1 MDPKSNNVSRETSA
15 ANGNQKAEEKK
26 AGSTKAGVGNSS
38 GKKISRSFSKTETK
52 NIARDSESRISQPN
66 TKPAHRP
73 ENRGGQSNPKTVHR
87 PENRSGEQSAK
98 TVRKSEGRSGE
109 QNAKTVRKSEGRS
122 GEQNAKTVRKPEG
135 KSSEPRAKAFRKPE
149 SRSSQ
154 TNTMETH
161 KHESRNSKP
170 NVSAE
175 NVSRET
181 YEEPEDVFQVSY
193 NDFKELFHVKHF
205 QAQLHELGIEI
216 TDEQLKKFYLY
227 YRELVKWNT
236 VINLT
241 AITELPDVL
250 EKHFLD
256 SLSIVKVIPQEKL
269 NAGISLIDIGTG
281 AGFPGI
287 PLAIV
292 FPKTKVVLM
301 DSLNKRLNFLNRMIE
316 ELHLEN
322 ARTVHARAEDLARQ
336 KNYREKFD
344 VVCSRAVASL
354 NVLSEYCIPFAGAG
368 GEFVAYKSENADEE
382 IRKAGRAVKVL
393 GGEFRTAEKFLLP
406 DTDYER
412 VLICIT
418 KKKPTPPAYPRKA
431 GTPSKDPII

>member
-1 MDPKSNNVSRETSA
+1 MDPKSNNVSRETSV
-15 ANGNQKAEEKK
+15 ANGNQKTEEKK
-26 AGSTKAGVGNSS
+26 AGSKKAGVGNSS
-38 GKKISRSFSKTETK
+38 GKKNSRSFLKTETE

-66 TKPAHRP
+66 TKPAHRL
-73 ENRGGQSNPKTVHR
+73 ENRSGQSNPKTVHR
-87 PENRSGEQSAK
+87 PENRSG
-98 TVRKSEGRSGE
+98 G
-109 QNAKTVRKSEGRS
+109 QNAKTGRKSEGRS
-122 GEQNAKTVRKPEG
+122 GEQNAKTVRKPVG
-135 KSSEPRAKAFRKPE
+135 KSSEPKAKAFRKPE
-149 SRSSQ
+149 SRSNQ

-181 YEEPEDVFQVSY
+181 YEEPEDVFRVSY
-193 NDFKELFHVKHF
+193 NDFKEMFHVKHF

-256 SLSIVKVIPQEKL
+256 SLSIVKVIPKEKL

>member
-38 GKKISRSFSKTETK
+38 GKKNSRSFLKTETE

-87 PENRSGEQSAK
+87 PENRSGEQS
-98 TVRKSEGRSGE
+98 
-109 QNAKTVRKSEGRS
+109 AKTVRKSEGRS

-181 YEEPEDVFQVSY
+181 YEEPENVFQVSY
-193 NDFKELFHVKHF
+193 NDFKEMFHVKHF

-256 SLSIVKVIPQEKL
+256 SLSIVKVIPKEKL

-316 ELHLEN
+316 ELHLKN

>member
-38 GKKISRSFSKTETK
+38 GKKNSRSFLKTETE

-87 PENRSGEQSAK
+87 PENRSGEQNAK

-181 YEEPEDVFQVSY
+181 YEEPENVFQVSY
-193 NDFKELFHVKHF
+193 NDFKEMFHVKHF

-256 SLSIVKVIPQEKL
+256 SLSIVKVIPKEKL

-316 ELHLEN
+316 ELHLKN

>member
-1 MDPKSNNVSRETSA
+1 MDPKNNNVSRETSA
-15 ANGNQKAEEKK
+15 ANGNQKAEEEK
-26 AGSTKAGVGNSS
+26 AGSKKAGVGNSS

-73 ENRGGQSNPKTVHR
+73 ENRSGQPNTKPAHRLENRSGQSNPKTVHR
-87 PENRSGEQSAK
+87 PENRSG
-98 TVRKSEGRSGE
+98 G
-109 QNAKTVRKSEGRS
+109 QNAKTGRKFEGRS
-122 GEQNAKTVRKPEG
+122 GEQNAKTVRKPVG
-135 KSSEPRAKAFRKPE
+135 KSSEPKAKAFRKPE

-181 YEEPEDVFQVSY
+181 YEEPEDVFQVPY
-193 NDFKELFHVKHF
+193 NDFKEMFHVKHF
-205 QAQLHELGIEI
+205 LTQLHELGIEI

-256 SLSIVKVIPQEKL
+256 SLSIVKVIPKEKL

-354 NVLSEYCIPFAGAG
+354 NVLSEYCIPFAWAG

>member
-26 AGSTKAGVGNSS
+26 AGSKKAGVGNSS
-38 GKKISRSFSKTETK
+38 GKKNSRSFLKTETE

-66 TKPAHRP
+66 TKPAHRL
-73 ENRGGQSNPKTVHR
+73 ENRSGQSNPKTVHR
-87 PENRSGEQSAK
+87 PEN
-98 TVRKSEGRSGE
+98 RSGE

-135 KSSEPRAKAFRKPE
+135 KSSEPKAKAFRKPE

-154 TNTMETH
+154 PNTMETH

-181 YEEPEDVFQVSY
+181 YEEPEDVFRVSY
-193 NDFKELFHVKHF
+193 NDFKEMFHVKHF

-216 TDEQLKKFYLY
+216 TNEQLKKFYLY

-256 SLSIVKVIPQEKL
+256 SLSIVKVIPKEKL

>member
-26 AGSTKAGVGNSS
+26 AGSKKAGVGNSS
-38 GKKISRSFSKTETK
+38 GKKNSRSFLKTETE

-66 TKPAHRP
+66 TKPAHRL
-73 ENRGGQSNPKTVHR
+73 ENRSGQSNPKTVHR
-87 PENRSGEQSAK
+87 PENRSG
-98 TVRKSEGRSGE
+98 G
-109 QNAKTVRKSEGRS
+109 QNAKTGRKSEGRS
-122 GEQNAKTVRKPEG
+122 GEQNAKTVRKPVG
-135 KSSEPRAKAFRKPE
+135 KSSEPKAKAFRKPE

-154 TNTMETH
+154 TNTMDTH

-181 YEEPEDVFQVSY
+181 YEEPEDVFQISY
-193 NDFKELFHVKHF
+193 NDFKEMFHVKHF

-256 SLSIVKVIPQEKL
+256 SLSIVKVIPKEKL

>member
-26 AGSTKAGVGNSS
+26 AGSKKAGVENSS
-38 GKKISRSFSKTETK
+38 GKKISRSFSKTKTE

-73 ENRGGQSNPKTVHR
+73 ENRSGQPNTKPAHRLENRSGQSNPKTVHR
-87 PENRSGEQSAK
+87 PENRSG
-98 TVRKSEGRSGE
+98 G
-109 QNAKTVRKSEGRS
+109 QNAKTGRKFEGRS
-122 GEQNAKTVRKPEG
+122 GEQNAKTVRKPVG
-135 KSSEPRAKAFRKPE
+135 KSSEPKAKAFRKPE

-181 YEEPEDVFQVSY
+181 YEEPEDVFQVPY
-193 NDFKELFHVKHF
+193 NDFKEMFHVKHF
-205 QAQLHELGIEI
+205 LTQLHELGIEI

-256 SLSIVKVIPQEKL
+256 SLSIVKVIPKEKL

-354 NVLSEYCIPFAGAG
+354 NVLSEYCIPFAWAG

>member
-26 AGSTKAGVGNSS
+26 AGSKKAGVGNSS
-38 GKKISRSFSKTETK
+38 GKKNSRSFLKTETE

-109 QNAKTVRKSEGRS
+109 QNAKTVRKP
-122 GEQNAKTVRKPEG
+122 VG
-135 KSSEPRAKAFRKPE
+135 KSSEPKAKAFRKPE

-256 SLSIVKVIPQEKL
+256 SLSIVKVIPKEKL

-354 NVLSEYCIPFAGAG
+354 NVLSEYCIPFAWAG

>member
-38 GKKISRSFSKTETK
+38 GKKNSRSFLKTETE

-181 YEEPEDVFQVSY
+181 YEEPENVFQVSY
-193 NDFKELFHVKHF
+193 NDFKEMFHVKHF

-256 SLSIVKVIPQEKL
+256 SLSIVKVIPKEKL

-316 ELHLEN
+316 ELHLKN

>member
-38 GKKISRSFSKTETK
+38 GKKNSRSFLKTETE

-122 GEQNAKTVRKPEG
+122 GEQNAKTVRKSEG
-135 KSSEPRAKAFRKPE
+135 KSSEPKAKAFRKPE

-154 TNTMETH
+154 PNTMETH

-181 YEEPEDVFQVSY
+181 YEEPED
-193 NDFKELFHVKHF
+193 E
-205 QAQLHELGIEI
+205 LHELGIEI

-256 SLSIVKVIPQEKL
+256 SLSIVKVIPKEKL

>member
-26 AGSTKAGVGNSS
+26 AGSKKAGVGNSS
-38 GKKISRSFSKTETK
+38 GKKNSRSFLKTETE

-66 TKPAHRP
+66 TKPAHRL
-73 ENRGGQSNPKTVHR
+73 ENRSGQSNPKTVHR
-87 PENRSGEQSAK
+87 PEN
-98 TVRKSEGRSGE
+98 RSGE

-122 GEQNAKTVRKPEG
+122 GEQNAKTVRKPVG
-135 KSSEPRAKAFRKPE
+135 KSSEPKAKAFRKPE
-149 SRSSQ
+149 SRSNQ

-193 NDFKELFHVKHF
+193 NDFKEMFHVKHF

-241 AITELPDVL
+241 AIKELPDVL

-256 SLSIVKVIPQEKL
+256 SLSIVKVIPKEKL

-316 ELHLEN
+316 ELHLKN

-393 GGEFRTAEKFLLP
+393 GGEFQTAEKFLLP

>member
-26 AGSTKAGVGNSS
+26 AGSKKAGVGNSS
-38 GKKISRSFSKTETK
+38 GKKNSRSFLKTETE
-52 NIARDSESRISQPN
+52 NIARDSESRISQSN

-87 PENRSGEQSAK
+87 PENRSG
-98 TVRKSEGRSGE
+98 G
-109 QNAKTVRKSEGRS
+109 QNAKTGRKSEGRS
-122 GEQNAKTVRKPEG
+122 GEQNAKTVRKPVG
-135 KSSEPRAKAFRKPE
+135 KSSEPKAKAFRKPE
-149 SRSSQ
+149 SRSNQ

-193 NDFKELFHVKHF
+193 NDFKEMFHVKHF

-256 SLSIVKVIPQEKL
+256 SLSIVKVIPKEKL

-292 FPKTKVVLM
+292 FQKTKVVLM

-354 NVLSEYCIPFAGAG
+354 NVLSEYCIPFAGTG

>member
-1 MDPKSNNVSRETSA
+1 M
-15 ANGNQKAEEKK
+15 
-26 AGSTKAGVGNSS
+26 
-38 GKKISRSFSKTETK
+38 
-52 NIARDSESRISQPN
+52 
-66 TKPAHRP
+66 
-73 ENRGGQSNPKTVHR
+73 
-87 PENRSGEQSAK
+87 
-98 TVRKSEGRSGE
+98 
-109 QNAKTVRKSEGRS
+109 
-122 GEQNAKTVRKPEG
+122 
-135 KSSEPRAKAFRKPE
+135 
-149 SRSSQ
+149 
-154 TNTMETH
+154 
-161 KHESRNSKP
+161 
-170 NVSAE
+170 
-175 NVSRET
+175 
-181 YEEPEDVFQVSY
+181 
-193 NDFKELFHVKHF
+193 
-205 QAQLHELGIEI
+205 
-216 TDEQLKKFYLY
+216 
-227 YRELVKWNT
+227 KWNT

-301 DSLNKRLNFLNRMIE
+301 DSLNK
-316 ELHLEN
+316 
-322 ARTVHARAEDLARQ
+322 
-336 KNYREKFD
+336 
-344 VVCSRAVASL
+344 
-354 NVLSEYCIPFAGAG
+354 
-368 GEFVAYKSENADEE
+368 EFVAYKSENADEE

>member
-26 AGSTKAGVGNSS
+26 AGSKKAGVGNSS
-38 GKKISRSFSKTETK
+38 GKKNSRSFLKTETE

-73 ENRGGQSNPKTVHR
+73 ENRGGQSNPKTV
-87 PENRSGEQSAK
+87 AK

-109 QNAKTVRKSEGRS
+109 QNAKTVRKSEG
-122 GEQNAKTVRKPEG
+122 
-135 KSSEPRAKAFRKPE
+135 KSSEPKAKAFRKPE

-154 TNTMETH
+154 PNTMETH

>member
-26 AGSTKAGVGNSS
+26 AGSKKAGVGNSS

-87 PENRSGEQSAK
+87 PENRSGEQ
-98 TVRKSEGRSGE
+98 
-109 QNAKTVRKSEGRS
+109 NAKTVRKSEGRS
-122 GEQNAKTVRKPEG
+122 
-135 KSSEPRAKAFRKPE
+135 SEPKAKAFRKPE
-149 SRSSQ
+149 SRSNQ

-193 NDFKELFHVKHF
+193 NDFKKMFHVKHF

-292 FPKTKVVLM
+292 FQKTKVVLM

-354 NVLSEYCIPFAGAG
+354 NVLSEYCIPFAGVG

>member
-26 AGSTKAGVGNSS
+26 AGSKKAGVGNSS
-38 GKKISRSFSKTETK
+38 GKKNSRSFLKTETE

-87 PENRSGEQSAK
+87 PENRSG
-98 TVRKSEGRSGE
+98 G
-109 QNAKTVRKSEGRS
+109 QNAKTGRKSEGRS
-122 GEQNAKTVRKPEG
+122 GEQNAKTVRKPVG
-135 KSSEPRAKAFRKPE
+135 KSSEPKAKAFRKPE
-149 SRSSQ
+149 SRSNQ

-181 YEEPEDVFQVSY
+181 YEEPEDVFRVSY
-193 NDFKELFHVKHF
+193 NDFKEMFHVKHF

-256 SLSIVKVIPQEKL
+256 SLSIVKVIPKEKL

>member
-26 AGSTKAGVGNSS
+26 AGSEKAGVENSS
-38 GKKISRSFSKTETK
+38 GKKISRSFSKTKIE

-73 ENRGGQSNPKTVHR
+73 ENRSGQSNPKTVHR
-87 PENRSGEQSAK
+87 PENRSGEQ
-98 TVRKSEGRSGE
+98 
-109 QNAKTVRKSEGRS
+109 NAKTVRKPEGRS
-122 GEQNAKTVRKPEG
+122 SEQNAKTVRKPEG
-135 KSSEPRAKAFRKPE
+135 RSGGQNAKTVRKSEGKSSEPKAKAFRKPE

-193 NDFKELFHVKHF
+193 NDFKEMFHVKHF

-227 YRELVKWNT
+227 YRKLVKWNT

>member
-26 AGSTKAGVGNSS
+26 AGSKKAGVGNSS
-38 GKKISRSFSKTETK
+38 GKKTSRSFLKTETG
-52 NIARDSESRISQPN
+52 NIARDSERRISQPN

-73 ENRGGQSNPKTVHR
+73 ENRSGQPNTKPAHRPENRSGQSNPKTVHR
-87 PENRSGEQSAK
+87 PENRSG
-98 TVRKSEGRSGE
+98 G
-109 QNAKTVRKSEGRS
+109 QNAKTGRKSEGRS
-122 GEQNAKTVRKPEG
+122 GEQNAKTVRKPVG
-135 KSSEPRAKAFRKPE
+135 KSSEPKVKAFRKPE

-170 NVSAE
+170 NVSTE

-181 YEEPEDVFQVSY
+181 YEEPEDVFRVSY
-193 NDFKELFHVKHF
+193 NDFKEMFHVKHF

-354 NVLSEYCIPFAGAG
+354 NVLSEYCIPFAGAS

>member
-15 ANGNQKAEEKK
+15 ANGNQKAEEMK
-26 AGSTKAGVGNSS
+26 AGSKKAGVGNSS
-38 GKKISRSFSKTETK
+38 GKKNSRSFLKTETE

-66 TKPAHRP
+66 TKPAHRL
-73 ENRGGQSNPKTVHR
+73 ENRSGQSNPKTVHR
-87 PENRSGEQSAK
+87 PENRSG
-98 TVRKSEGRSGE
+98 G
-109 QNAKTVRKSEGRS
+109 QNAKTGRKFEGRS
-122 GEQNAKTVRKPEG
+122 GEQNAKTVRKPVG
-135 KSSEPRAKAFRKPE
+135 KSSEPKAKAFRKPE

-154 TNTMETH
+154 TNTMDTH

-193 NDFKELFHVKHF
+193 NDFKEMFHVKHF

-256 SLSIVKVIPQEKL
+256 SLSIVKVIPKEKL

-354 NVLSEYCIPFAGAG
+354 NVLSEYCIPFAWAG

>member
-1 MDPKSNNVSRETSA
+1 
-15 ANGNQKAEEKK
+15 
-26 AGSTKAGVGNSS
+26 
-38 GKKISRSFSKTETK
+38 
-52 NIARDSESRISQPN
+52 
-66 TKPAHRP
+66 
-73 ENRGGQSNPKTVHR
+73 
-87 PENRSGEQSAK
+87 
-98 TVRKSEGRSGE
+98 
-109 QNAKTVRKSEGRS
+109 
-122 GEQNAKTVRKPEG
+122 
-135 KSSEPRAKAFRKPE
+135 
-149 SRSSQ
+149 
-154 TNTMETH
+154 METH

-181 YEEPEDVFQVSY
+181 YEEPENVFQVSY
-193 NDFKELFHVKHF
+193 NDFKEMFHVKHF

-256 SLSIVKVIPQEKL
+256 SLSIVKVIPKEKL

-316 ELHLEN
+316 ELHLKN